1 MDEQPNA
8 EERGVDP
15 NVPENRGDEQVD
27 PQATGADIPE
37 NRGDASEAEGT
48 ATPSQEDLQQLN
60 KENQQRYQRILELAK
75 TGAPEVYEEF
85 RQEYPKRGQVE
96 QPVIPV
102 VAEEPEEPEYDS
114 DYVTPG
120 QLKKHGDQLVDRIVS
135 HLDGFQQKQVQDK
148 AVGQAREDYSTANG
162 ELSSFL
168 RDNGITQQQFDWAR
182 DSVAPMGIEVGTKEQ
197 PTPGGAA
204 KYAYAVMTL
213 LGPYV
218 RTPEGDAAETARL
231 ARIEV
236 DAADR
241 GRQGLFSTHPS
252 GAPGGIGTPSAEQQA
267 ADKIQPDTHYQASQ

>member
-15 NVPENRGDEQVD
+15 NVPETRGNEQVD

-60 KENQQRYQRILELAK
+60 AQNQQRYQRILELTK
-75 TGAPEVYEEF
+75 VGAPEVYEEF
-85 RQEYPKRGQVE
+85 RQEFPKPGQAE
-96 QPVIPV
+96 QPVVPV
-102 VAEEPEEPEYDS
+102 VEPEEPEYES
-114 DYVTPG
+114 DYVTPSH
-120 QLKKHGDQLVDRIVS
+120 LKKFGSDLVS
-135 HLDGFQQKQVQDK
+135 QFKEHLDRDKQERVQDK
-148 AVGQAREDYSTANG
+148 AVGQARQDYNTANG

-182 DSVAPMGIEVGTKEQ
+182 DSVAPMGIEVGTKEK

-204 KYAYAVMTL
+204 KYTYAVMTL

-218 RTPEGDAAETARL
+218 RTPEGDAAEAARL

-241 GRQGLFSTHPS
+241 GRQTGFTTHPS